1 MDEGYRLSLKK
12 SQKEYFDHYTRPPP
26 RSDLIQR
33 SNNPILKGPGGAQ
46 GAEGNIGLTGDPGKP
61 STGPLGY
68 TGYPNP
74 NTGDTGITGFTGPTG
89 WQGSRGA
96 DGGLVEYGATGLT
109 GPSAHTGPTGN
120 TGFPGN
126 TGSTGNTGNT
136 GNTGSTGATGYTGY
150 RGSIGFTGRTGS
162 TGYTGVSGPTGYT
175 GSSGSTGYT
184 GKSGSAGYTG
194 KTGSTGYTGLS
205 GPTGYTG
212 SSGATGYT
220 GYSGDTGQTGVSGT
234 TGYTGVTG
242 STGHTGDTGAKG
254 ITGQTGPTGYTG
266 YFGETGDTGDTGST
280 GFTGYMGATGYTG
293 ETGATGF
300 TGMDGWTGFRGR
312 SGETGSTGFTGDT
325 GSTGFTGRTGATGF
339 TGYTGATGFT
349 GIDGRTGFTGVTG
362 DTGDTGATGS
372 TGSTGAFFAGATG
385 FRGITGETGHT
396 GITGN
401 TGATGYS
408 GLTGTFG
415 DTGSTGHTGITG
427 PSFWETLST
436 SSVLYYSSDFGISGS
451 RLFTFNEAIVPDGEV
466 TIGGKLTV
474 VDGVDPL
481 YLQLSTVRVNPLPT
495 TSGVLWFSTTRNQLY
510 VDTKS
515 YISTA
520 LTGTSGPTGSTGYTG
535 DIGITGPTG
544 GFTGRTGSTGFTGEP
559 GATGTIGRTG
569 LTGATGFTGEPGATG
584 PAGITG
590 RTGSTGFTGET
601 GDTGSTGFTGR
612 TGATGFTGYTGDTG
626 STGFT
631 GQTGSTGWTGF
642 TGPTGD
648 TGPNPVGRTG
658 FTGPPGPI
666 AEPDYLVST
675 VRAHNVTVRNG
686 FTQACVSTT
695 RTFMKTPFMVLP
707 TNEHTNVADPG
718 DYRIRWSSDGITWNN
733 SSAPAPWAGVS
744 QLANQGF
751 ATNGNIVVGAWSH
764 GANSRSNLGW
774 SADGNTWTAANTPTG
789 PMNTIVSNGRYF
801 LASGPT
807 ANAMCNVISY
817 DGSNWFPTNLNVNLA
832 LMVWSGSYWLS
843 PGTTT
848 YRSFDGI
855 NWTTF
860 TPNNFPSGGVASES
874 ITCDFD
880 GKKFLYANRA
890 NANTISYSYD
900 GSNWIRCNPIINLN
914 GIYCLFWSG
923 RYWLCGVSG
932 RGTPSWSAAWS
943 SDGFSNWT
951 PIINTNSYGYSE
963 YVRGFGWN
971 GTRYIMYHNTFD
983 GDASVT
989 DNVMYS
995 SNVAGGWTSA
1005 GIRAYRINI
1014 ANLWKS
1020 SPVSCINPGP
1030 NWNLTR
1036 LGLGTTNQYKGIL
1049 STNYIRNELSS
1060 IMTLNETIQVNGF
1073 TNDVYINTPFNLQR
1087 GYSLQVGTSANF
1099 STLYLGPPST
1109 LGIDTSSITL
1119 ELATDSA
1126 RKPITNTW
1134 LTTSDER
1141 VKTKIELA
1149 NLDICYSTL
1158 KHIPLKRF
1166 TWNFQDIYGS
1176 TIQLSEDRTML
1187 GFTAQDIEPIFP
1199 KSVVTSYGYG
1209 FQDFKSVNF
1218 DQLDKLYYGTT
1229 QKLIKMVEENQTHI
1243 ELLVGNLKRAGY
1255 SVPEYLLADSIKFP
1269 QVSINILSTFKTGNI

>member
-1 MDEGYRLSLKK
+1 MDGGYYLLKK
-12 SQKEYFDHYTRPPP
+12 LVNAQLGDIPPLRTGLIP
-26 RSDLIQR
+26 RSDDPL
-33 SNNPILKGPGGAQ
+33 LKGPRGTQ
-46 GAEGNIGLTGDPGKP
+46 GAEGNIGFSGDPGKP

-74 NTGDTGITGFTGPTG
+74 NTGDTGGTGYTGPTG

-120 TGFPGN
+120 TGFQGN

-212 SSGATGYT
+212 SSGAMGYI

-280 GFTGYMGATGYTG
+280 GFTGYMGITGSTG

-312 SGETGSTGFTGDT
+312 SGETGSTGFTGNT

-349 GIDGRTGFTGVTG
+349 GADGRTGFTGVTG
-362 DTGDTGATGS
+362 STGNTGATGS
-372 TGSTGAFFAGATG
+372 TGSTGAFFAGPTG
-385 FRGITGETGHT
+385 YRGITGETGHT

-401 TGATGYS
+401 TGTTGYS
-408 GLTGTFG
+408 GSTGTFG
-415 DTGSTGHTGITG
+415 DTGSTGYTGITG

-436 SSVLYYSSDFGISGS
+436 SSVLYYSTEFGISGS

-495 TSGVLWFSTTRNQLY
+495 TSGVLWFSTNRNQLY

-535 DIGITGPTG
+535 ATGITGPTG
-544 GFTGRTGSTGFTGEP
+544 SF
-559 GATGTIGRTG
+559 
-569 LTGATGFTGEPGATG
+569 
-584 PAGITG
+584 TG

-601 GDTGSTGFTGR
+601 GNTGALGLPGRTGATGFTGEFGDTGPGGITGRTGFTGFTGETGDTGATGFTGR
-612 TGATGFTGYTGDTG
+612 TGPTGITGYTGDTG

-631 GQTGSTGWTGF
+631 GRTGPTGWTGF

-658 FTGPPGPI
+658 FTGPFGAI
-666 AEPDYLVST
+666 AEAEFVLSSI
-675 VRAHNVTVRNG
+675 RAVDVTVLNG
-686 FTQACVSTT
+686 YTQNCTSITATQIRT
-695 RTFMKTPFMVLP
+695 RVAVAV
-707 TNEHTNVADPG
+707 TNEDSIANSYNALRVK
-718 DYRIRWSSDGITWNN
+718 YSNNGINWLQA
-733 SSAPAPWAGVS
+733 SGGVIGS
-744 QLANQGF
+744 YMGTVSLAQT
-751 ATNGNIVVGAWSH
+751 ATNGNIIVGAAGISI
-764 GANSRSNLGW
+764 GTRSNLIW
-774 SADGNTWTAANTPTG
+774 TTDGNTWNLANTPTG
-789 PMNTIVSNGRYF
+789 VMNFVISNGRYF
-801 LASGPT
+801 LASGPLT
-807 ANAMCNVISY
+807 SASLPNTMCNVISY
-817 DGSNWFPTNLNVNLA
+817 DGSNWSPINLNINIA
-832 LMVWSGSYWLS
+832 TAVWTGTYWLV

-848 YRSFDGI
+848 YKSFDGI
-855 NWTTF
+855 NWISYAATGYSVTGNQ
-860 TPNNFPSGGVASES
+860 TS
-874 ITCDFD
+874 IDYD
-880 GKKFLYANRA
+880 GKKFIAVA
-890 NANTISYSYD
+890 TEGGPSTKFGYSYD
-900 GSNWIRCNPIINLN
+900 GSNWTTSIAASIYSVFWTGSIWLRGAAGYETNTIQYSYDGITNWTSGSGTIFLWSGIGFSWNGNVIIATGRDQSGDQAVSASMNPIRYSYN
-914 GIYCLFWSG
+914 GIT
-923 RYWLCGVSG
+923 WLSTGITG
-932 RGTPSWSAAWS
+932 ITHLAPL
-943 SDGFSNWT
+943 T
-951 PIINTNSYGYSE
+951 
-963 YVRGFGWN
+963 
-971 GTRYIMYHNTFD
+971 
-983 GDASVT
+983 
-989 DNVMYS
+989 
-995 SNVAGGWTSA
+995 GGGKMNPTA
-1005 GIRAYRINI
+1005 
-1014 ANLWKS
+1014 L
-1020 SPVSCINPGP
+1020 INPGP

-1036 LGLGTTNQYKGIL
+1036 LGLGTTGQFQAIV
-1049 STNYIRNELSS
+1049 STNYIRNGVSS
-1060 IMTLNETIQVNGF
+1060 IMNINETIEVNGYR
-1073 TNDVYINTPFNLQR
+1073 NRVSINMPYSLQQSF
-1087 GYSLQVGTSANF
+1087 SLQVGTNANF

-1109 LGIDTSSITL
+1109 LGIDTSNITL

-1126 RKPITNTW
+1126 RKPITSVW

-1141 VKTKIELA
+1141 VKTNIELA

-1166 TWNFQDIYGS
+1166 TWNFQDMNGS
-1176 TIQLSEDRTML
+1176 TIQLSEDKTML
-1187 GFTAQDIEPIFP
+1187 GFIAQDIEPIFP
-1199 KSVVTSYGYG
+1199 KSVLTSYGYG

-1229 QKLIKMVEENQTHI
+1229 QQLIKMVEETQTNI

-1269 QVSINILSTFKTGNI
+1269 EVSINILSTFKTSNI